1 MTRYERFRR
10 EVLNL
15 PNMITI
21 GRLFLI
27 PPVLLWMD
35 IGGPVPVRD
44 VVVLVFML
52 GGGARHHRRLAGA
65 AGSGLVTV
73 FGKFVDPL
81 ADKVMVAA
89 VLVYLAADG
98 RMPPWLVA
106 VLLTREFYINGL
118 RSLASTGRAWSSRRA
133 RAARRRR
140 RFRWTGI
147 CFLLVHYRYRM
158 PGFDEMIDFHRMG
171 LIMLTAVG
179 VPVAAERGRVHRG
192 HFREALASRSRA
204 SDAGVARVGALRAGR
219 RAGCRATPAGRSRG
233 STAATSAAGSG
244 SRRTSRWR
252 PRSLGVDR

>member
-1 MTRYERFRR
+1 VKRYERFRR

-35 IGGPVPVRD
+35 IADPLLCVMSS
-44 VVVLVFML
+44 LVFML
-52 GGGARHHRRLAGA
+52 AAVLDIIDGWLARRA
-65 AGSGLVTV
+65 GLVTV

-81 ADKVMVAA
+81 ADKMMVAA

-106 VLLTREFYINGL
+106 VLLIREFYINGL
-118 RSLASTGRAWSSRRA
+118 RALASQEGMVI
-133 RAARRRR
+133 AASAGGKAKTA
-140 RFRWTGI
+140 FQMVGI

-171 LIMLTAVG
+171 LIMLSLSVFLSVLSAV
-179 VPVAAERGRVHRG
+179 EYTF
-192 HFREALASRSRA
+192 HFREELAQHKQG
-204 SDAGVARVGALRAGR
+204 D
-219 RAGCRATPAGRSRG
+219 
-233 STAATSAAGSG
+233 
-244 SRRTSRWR
+244 
-252 PRSLGVDR
+252 